1 MPVTYDFDGSI
12 LVMRMAGEYLLV
24 EVRVALSAALDE
36 AESRIVT
43 GLLLD
48 LSESES
54 IATRSLGDITSI
66 VGFLAYHAHAYG
78 RRTALVAST
87 DVAYG
92 VLRLADVD
100 FEAGGVETRLFRS
113 HDDGLSWLKTAS
125 TRPVADKAPPR
136 HRPDPPNNASP

>member
-1 MPVTYDFDGSI
+1 MPVTYYFDGNI

-24 EVRVALSAALDE
+24 EIRIALSAALDE

-48 LSESES
+48 LSDSQS

-66 VGFLAYHAHAYG
+66 VGFLAYHAQSYG
-78 RRTALVAST
+78 RRAALVAST

-92 VLRLADVD
+92 VLRLTDVD
-100 FEAGGVETRLFRS
+100 FESAGVDSRLFRS
-113 HDDGLSWLKTAS
+113 VEDGLSWLRAARDK
-125 TRPVADKAPPR
+125 PEADKAPPR
-136 HRPDPPNNASP
+136 HRPEPPNNATP

>member
-1 MPVTYDFDGSI
+1 MPVTYSLDGNV

-24 EVRVALSAALDE
+24 EIRIALAAALDE
-36 AESRIVT
+36 ADSRVVT

-48 LSESES
+48 LSDSQS
-54 IATRSLGDITSI
+54 IASRSLGDITSI

-78 RRTALVAST
+78 RRAALVAAT

-100 FEAGGVETRLFRS
+100 FEAAGIETKVFRS
-113 HDDGLSWLKTAS
+113 VEEGMSWLQSRRDK
-125 TRPVADKAPPR
+125 PVADKAPPR
-136 HRPDPPNNASP
+136 YLPEPPNNATP